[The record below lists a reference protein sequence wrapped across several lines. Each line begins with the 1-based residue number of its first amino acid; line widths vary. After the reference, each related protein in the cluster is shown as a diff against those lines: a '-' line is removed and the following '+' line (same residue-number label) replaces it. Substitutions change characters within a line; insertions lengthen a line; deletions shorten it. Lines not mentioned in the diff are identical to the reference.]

1 MYNNRQPYSLKHG
14 NRCCGS
20 NVNVFTDKLHSAT
33 PHVHI
38 FAVMRTTLAVLSAC
52 VTVLLAQLHMRA
64 CCGCSARSPTTYC
77 SCTLCGITP
86 SHTRCPNRMPKP
98 KRPERTNSTRE
109 SASLSGRC

>member
-1 MYNNRQPYSLKHG
+1 M
-14 NRCCGS
+14 
-20 NVNVFTDKLHSAT
+20 FTDKLHSAT

-38 FAVMRTTLAVLSAC
+38 FAVMRTMLAVLSAC

-64 CCGCSARSPTTYC
+64 CCGCSARSPTTYAAV
-77 SCTLCGITP
+77 LCVGSPLPIP
-86 SHTRCPNRMPKP
+86 DVQIACLNP